1 MARPAVDAH
10 DITKRYGETV
20 ALDDVTLSVGRGS
33 VYGLVGPN
41 GAGKTTLLGIL
52 SGLRK
57 QSSAGTFEVNAT
69 RIGVLPDTPRFD
81 SWLTA
86 REVVDLSRALVA
98 PDVADGSVDA
108 VLEQTGLLECRA
120 PQGWRILSRHAA
132 APWSCRGRGRR
143 AAGLAA

>member
-52 SGLRK
+52 SGLRDP
-57 QSSAGTFEVNAT
+57 SAGAFEVNAT

-86 REVVDLSRALVA
+86 REVVDLSRSLVA
-98 PDVADGSVDA
+98 PEIADGSVDA
-108 VLEQTGLLECRA
+108 VLEQTGLSKCRA
-120 PQGWRILSRHAA
+120 PQGRWLLSRDAA
-132 APWSCRGRGRR
+132 AARSRCGRCRR
-143 AAGLAA
+143 AGGSVA